1 MKETWRAILYGEPF
15 PSTRM
20 PMRTVREVLLA
31 HAIDYAGLFPPA
43 GLSLAAA
50 VANYRSHQDSLDA
63 WALGRF
69 VIAAS
74 QLPELPPLLAG
85 DNGRLP
91 LTVVCNAPMED
102 LPGLTRFLQSAPET
116 NLLVEAVELKLSDEP
131 ALDALLTGS
140 GAPWS
145 RYVEVPLAAAGKLLP
160 EVHAQGA
167 FAKVRTGGTTESAFP
182 SSEALLSFLEQVV
195 TLRVP
200 FKATAGLHHP
210 LRGRYPLTYE
220 RGASDAMMYG
230 FLNLII
236 ATAVLWSGGD
246 TSRAHDALLERD
258 PSSVRF
264 EPGSLRWRDRSF
276 GRESLAALRRNLFHG
291 FGSCSFREPMEE
303 LALGWS

>member
-1 MKETWRAILYGEPF
+1 
-15 PSTRM
+15 M
-20 PMRTVREVLLA
+20 PTVAEVLLA

-43 GLSLAAA
+43 GLPLAAA
-50 VANYRSHQDSLDA
+50 AANYRSYQASSEA

-74 QLPELPPLLAG
+74 QLPALQPLLAAEY
-85 DNGRLP
+85 GRLP
-91 LTVVCNAPMED
+91 LTVVCHAPLED
-102 LPGLTRFLQSAPET
+102 VPALNRLLQSTPE
-116 NLLVEAVELKLSDEP
+116 LSILVEAVELKLNDELV
-131 ALDALLTGS
+131 LDSLVPGATG
-140 GAPWS
+140 PWA
-145 RYVEVPLAAAGKLLP
+145 RYVEIPLAAAGKLLP

-182 SSEALLSFLEQVV
+182 ASGALLSFLQQVV

-220 RGASDAMMYG
+220 RGAPGAVMYG
-230 FLNLII
+230 FLNLIL

-246 TSRAHDALLERD
+246 SSRAHDALLESD

-264 EPGSLRWRDRSF
+264 EPDSLRWRDRSF
-276 GRESLAALRRNLFHG
+276 GRESLAALRRDLFHG